1 MSPVFLISLPF
12 VLLFLMSQG
21 AGTGKAST
29 SKDSKGSAYEDGDII
44 IIRRKSDKK

>member
-1 MSPVFLISLPF
+1 MSPVLFISLPF

-21 AGTGKAST
+21 AGTGKST
-29 SKDSKGSAYEDGDII
+29 KSKGSRGSTYEDGDII